1 MKSLIAN
8 FKLVPQ
14 AARHVHKE
22 LPLFMFYMLFLCHL
36 NVILCHL
43 ANNQHTNVSGQIQ
56 GAQYKKM
63 FKLPHPT
70 P

>member
-14 AARHVHKE
+14 AAYRVHKE

-36 NVILCHL
+36 NLILSHL
-43 ANNQHTNVSGQIQ
+43 ANTQHTNVSGQIQ
-56 GAQYKKM
+56 GAQYQEM